1 MASGSGVLTVRSL
14 VLHGSECTVLKGRN
28 HWQTNGR
35 FWESPLRSALHIIVS
50 CGQRLCGSEHLAV
63 GHSHVLHACLS
74 IQMLSLKSIRGV
86 ILACEL
92 LQSVWDGT
100 GMDGMKARTLWNGN
114 LMQI

>member
-1 MASGSGVLTVRSL
+1 VV
-14 VLHGSECTVLKGRN
+14 
-28 HWQTNGR
+28 
-35 FWESPLRSALHIIVS
+35 
-50 CGQRLCGSEHLAV
+50 
-63 GHSHVLHACLS
+63 HACLS